1 MIQKL
6 NLPEYTFKFRMYRSR
21 QQIFDAVRKKY
32 IALTPEEWVRQNFI
46 AWLINE
52 RHYPSGLIAIEK
64 ELLVNELKKRY
75 DIVVYNRSHFPT
87 MLIECKAPGVAVS
100 QKVFDQAARY
110 NLALKVSYLIITNG
124 LTYYCCYIDMENG
137 KYSFLENIPYYDKL
151 F

>member
-1 MIQKL
+1 MQKL
-6 NLPEYTFKFRMYRSR
+6 NLPEYTFKFRIYKSR

-32 IALTPEEWVRQNFI
+32 IALTPEEWVRQNFV

-75 DIVVYNRSHFPT
+75 DIVVYNNNHLPA
-87 MLIECKAPGVAVS
+87 LLVECKAPFVAVS

-110 NLALKVSYLIITNG
+110 NLALKVNYLIVTNG
-124 LTYYCCYIDMENG
+124 LTHYCCYIDMEKG
-137 KYSFLENIPYYDKL
+137 KYSFLKNIPDFNNL
-151 F
+151 L